1 MSFIHDDKEFDALL
15 RIVADKRKIS
25 VGLVEKDYWVTH
37 VLWALQNR
45 GFDMWFKGGTSLSKG
60 FALIERFSEDLDLKL
75 EPGSVTGIPPIT
87 DWKKESTQA
96 TKAREAHLRSLAGA
110 VVVPGATMS
119 LDPDLVDEHWRSVNI
134 RAVYPNKHLEGLNG
148 VLKPFVLLEVGSAR
162 VTPSV
167 SCDMTSFV
175 HEELATQHQ
184 LDAYDDN
191 RPKQVKCVHPL
202 VTLLEKID
210 ALVRRVPNSGRDPA
224 TFVRHYEDAARIITN
239 TGRLPRLDGYQSL
252 RELADDMVREKQIKA
267 LPSPDHAAFAIP
279 DNERGDAIR
288 TAFQAI
294 SPMFWGPRKTLD
306 ECTNEIRIWLESSGV
321 RSAE

>member
-1 MSFIHDDKEFDALL
+1 MSFIHDDKDFDALL

-37 VLWALQNR
+37 ALWALQHG

-75 EPGSVTGIPPIT
+75 EPGRVTGIPAVT
-87 DWKKESTQA
+87 DWKRESTQA
-96 TKAREAHLRSLAGA
+96 TTAREAHLRALAGA
-110 VVVPGATMS
+110 VVVPGAAVS
-119 LDPDLVDEHWRSVNI
+119 LDPDLVDELWRSVNI
-134 RAVYPNKHLEGLNG
+134 RAVYPGKHLESLNA

-175 HEELATQHQ
+175 HDELSAQNQ
-184 LDAYDDN
+184 LGAYDDN
-191 RPKQVKCVHPL
+191 RPKQVRCVHPL

-210 ALVRRVPNSGRDPA
+210 ALVRRAQNPNRAPA

-239 TGRLPRLDGYQSL
+239 LGRLPKLEGYPSA
-252 RELADDMVREKQIKA
+252 RELADEMVLEKQIKTV
-267 LPSPDHAAFAIP
+267 PSPDHPAFAIP
-279 DNERGDAIR
+279 GDERGEAIR
-288 TAFQAI
+288 AAFQAI
-294 SPMFWGPRKTLD
+294 GPMFWGPRKTLD
-306 ECTNEIRIWLESSGV
+306 ECIEEIRGWLQSSGV
-321 RSAE
+321 RAPG